1 MKNLRMTQN
10 IGFGVLMAL
19 VLMFGVQSIADALTF
34 GTSRRGDLATVGINE
49 DFTITFSVTLGA
61 NTTPRRNADGDLV
74 AASDGSTRID
84 SSGYN
89 VFEATNGREYR
100 ISTAAVALSDTFV
113 GPRPQYTTDSQG
125 NAVPQATAT
134 VGTLYVSD
142 GSATSEGSVVNSDGE
157 TVYIRSG
164 TGTRDDPVT
173 TDNNENDPYQYTAA
187 RAMPN
192 APQTNAN
199 RYRFNDEQVSITA
212 TNASIVKVGSTSIT
226 PVTSG
231 TAYVLRE
238 TVDGATDARA
248 NTDPATRL
256 TGSVTLTLRT
266 GTPNTVTIAI
276 TDNTPETDRLPALLA
291 PQQDFTVYVVSNLSG
306 VTTAATFD
314 GQNGVAYAFDGERT
328 QISTHFELP
337 ANAPVYYSVEG
348 SGRVYVD
355 VGNNR
360 RTSPT
365 SSLSTSAAAPV
376 WLDTNRGTSKVTVQ
390 AGTTAAISA
399 IYIFKGV
406 GKTPSM
412 EITQGDNQAGATG
425 GRLEHYLE
433 VKVTDGN
440 NRPISG
446 VAVQFDDGSTS
457 TGTFIPVPG
466 TKVYV
471 NASDALLPDDVD
483 SLNGATLTATSSR
496 PDPADTI
503 FVQTDSAGLARVYY
517 QLSATSGDHR
527 VTASLAGVNDVSAIF
542 RTTAAS
548 GARKASLEIVSGD
561 GQSAAKGDPLANPLV
576 VIARSTAGH
585 RIAGVMIEFETTA
598 GLLESSTSS
607 GQEITVMTGSDG
619 TASVTYNV
627 GQISGARSV
636 IAEVTDEQSDTV
648 DYDFVIERVEF
659 RINGAGSI
667 SQPTTRSP
675 YLSFSSSSLTGS
687 PGQQRSFTVSAYDAN
702 NRQQSILVNLSSS
715 GVTVPASVRTGE
727 SISITLPSSSTSIS
741 VSASGYSSRSISV
754 NVQAVPDEIVKVS
767 GDSPVQTGE
776 PGTQLS
782 SSFVVR
788 VEDSSNNPIQGQ
800 TVTFRVTSGGG
811 SVSSTT
817 DTTDASGQAGT
828 TLTLGSS
835 SGTNTVEASVSGVSS
850 VVTFT
855 ATAEQVSVAN
865 RLVIE
870 EGDNQAGELN
880 RLLPS
885 PLVVQLLDQNGDPIQ
900 GITIEFE
907 ITEGNGLLS
916 PRTTRTDSQG
926 FAQVNFTPRSTGNIE
941 VEASVRGID
950 TISPV
955 TFSISGGSP
964 PDAIVYISGNNQSG
978 RPGTRLA
985 NPLVVEVIDEDDEPV
1000 SGVTVT
1006 FAVTAGGGSVSPASA
1021 TTNSSGRAQTRLT
1034 LGDAPGD
1041 NRVAARVSGLTP
1053 VNFNATSGMQ
1063 VHLNASQRPPL
1074 YWISRN
1080 DGKLYR
1086 LVDDA
1091 VESLAP
1097 NVTGI
1102 TNVAVDAANNVLYL
1116 SVQTGENRGE
1126 IRRAN
1131 LNGGN
1136 VRTLKRITAVPM
1148 GITVDSTGD
1157 TLYWANSR
1165 GRIQSMPTAGSTQ
1178 LTNVLQNLRNPTIVV
1193 SNGHLYWTESIG
1205 RIRRIDL
1212 TDAQQT
1218 IQNIATGLGEP
1229 LGLSIAKGKVYW
1241 VERDAGGS
1249 GSLNRSNLD
1258 GSNAQELKTFA
1269 SGVPTSLAVDS
1280 GDNKIYW
1287 TKGTGKI
1294 QRSNLAGKFVRDVAS
1309 GLMNPTGITLSVA
1322 AADGTATTTPATP
1335 NTQQTNNNQ
1344 QTNFSRYDINRDGAV
1359 NNADTRAVAAAVG
1372 QSGNAI
1378 TNPRTDVNGS
1388 GTVDVTDL
1396 ILVLGN
1402 LDDDVAAP
1410 AIAIDVKALDVDF
1423 DRVQEQVEVLL
1434 ASGDRSIAAQRALL
1448 YLQHLLASARPDET
1462 VLLAN
1467 YPNPFNPETWI
1478 PYHLAESTEVR
1489 VNIYD
1494 AQGVLVRAL
1503 TLGHQAAGYYTSRS
1517 RAAYWDG
1524 RNALGERVAS
1534 GIYFYQLQ
1542 TDAVSPLRKMVILK

>member
-1 MKNLRMTQN
+1 MKNLMTRK
-10 IGFGVLMAL
+10 IVLGLLMTLVLGFGVQ
-19 VLMFGVQSIADALTF
+19 GTADAITTLNPSFTPV
-34 GTSRRGDLATVGINE
+34 DLNNLDIGG
-49 DFTITFSVTLGA
+49 TITISSLSASADLSTVREFVSITVSGGGANFPDPTDNTRTVTSYTWNETDTSDPIDHKDGTLSNPTSVTITVRSA
-61 NTTPRRNADGDLV
+61 EKVTVTVRYTETYDTDKSRNTSIVRTYYVVRNPLDVPQGDTITLRGV
-74 AASDGSTRID
+74 
-84 SSGYN
+84 
-89 VFEATNGREYR
+89 TNGVGYPYDHRQDIQ
-100 ISTAAVALSDTFV
+100 ISNGGGSNNSVTYSLPNSDFQTGALYVKEGNRTRFGDNEITTSSAAQVWLSMGARTGLDT
-113 GPRPQYTTDSQG
+113 PLTTG
-125 NAVPQATAT
+125 GTNLVTAT
-134 VGTLYVSD
+134 VDGNRNETTAVYIYGRPSLSASVTGDGIGADNDSTPAPDGTEIPGAFTVTVRDESSETGAAVPNVPVRFDVKDKTQTGGRLFQAANAVIVDSSNRVISNPTQGVSTLYVRTPHTSAAAALVNFQLGTASRKQVVNVSALGKNEDLTAYADVDAVRTLTLIGRQRRGTTNLYDLRIEVRDDGDEVSD
-142 GSATSEGSVVNSDGE
+142 VDVTFSTLKGSIQTSATTDRTGQVRVVYDSEGESGVLEVKASVPKTGEDDETE
-157 TVYIRSG
+157 TVKLTINVSG
-164 TGTRDDPVT
+164 GSVTPTTNQNNNQQGTDRDALSFNLGTSITGNEDDGITLEARATDRDGFRAPGVPVTFTISDSDAGSLSSSSAT
-173 TDNNENDPYQYTAA
+173 TDNNGVARIVLTLGDEGGDITA
-187 RAMPN
+187 RATGYDSVT
-192 APQTNAN
+192 A
-199 RYRFNDEQVSITA
+199 SITIEP
-212 TNASIVKVGSTSIT
+212 T
-226 PVTSG
+226 
-231 TAYVLRE
+231 
-238 TVDGATDARA
+238 ATDLEA
-248 NTDPATRL
+248 
-256 TGSVTLTLRT
+256 
-266 GTPNTVTIAI
+266 
-276 TDNTPETDRLPALLA
+276 
-291 PQQDFTVYVVSNLSG
+291 FSG
-306 VTTAATFD
+306 NN
-314 GQNGVAYAFDGERT
+314 QNG
-328 QISTHFELP
+328 
-337 ANAPVYYSVEG
+337 AP
-348 SGRVYVD
+348 
-355 VGNNR
+355 
-360 RTSPT
+360 
-365 SSLSTSAAAPV
+365 
-376 WLDTNRGTSKVTVQ
+376 
-390 AGTTAAISA
+390 GTTLSSP
-399 IYIFKGV
+399 FV
-406 GKTPSM
+406 VRFRDDD
-412 EITQGDNQAGATG
+412 GD
-425 GRLEHYLE
+425 
-433 VKVTDGN
+433 
-440 NRPISG
+440 PISG
-446 VAVQFDDGSTS
+446 
-457 TGTFIPVPG
+457 
-466 TKVYV
+466 
-471 NASDALLPDDVD
+471 
-483 SLNGATLTATSSR
+483 AT
-496 PDPADTI
+496 
-503 FVQTDSAGLARVYY
+503 
-517 QLSATSGDHR
+517 
-527 VTASLAGVNDVSAIF
+527 
-542 RTTAAS
+542 
-548 GARKASLEIVSGD
+548 
-561 GQSAAKGDPLANPLV
+561 
-576 VIARSTAGH
+576 
-585 RIAGVMIEFETTA
+585 
-598 GLLESSTSS
+598 
-607 GQEITVMTGSDG
+607 IT
-619 TASVTYNV
+619 
-627 GQISGARSV
+627 
-636 IAEVTDEQSDTV
+636 
-648 DYDFVIERVEF
+648 
-659 RINGAGSI
+659 
-667 SQPTTRSP
+667 
-675 YLSFSSSSLTGS
+675 
-687 PGQQRSFTVSAYDAN
+687 FTVE
-702 NRQQSILVNLSSS
+702 
-715 GVTVPASVRTGE
+715 T
-727 SISITLPSSSTSIS
+727 
-741 VSASGYSSRSISV
+741 
-754 NVQAVPDEIVKVS
+754 
-767 GDSPVQTGE
+767 
-776 PGTQLS
+776 
-782 SSFVVR
+782 
-788 VEDSSNNPIQGQ
+788 
-800 TVTFRVTSGGG
+800 GGG
-811 SVSSTT
+811 SLSNST
-817 DTTDASGQAGT
+817 DTTDSDGEAET
-828 TLTLGSS
+828 TLTLGT
-835 SGTNTVEASVSGVSS
+835 SGIRNSVRASVDSAQYPGVGSALFTADATLGPEAIVTAGGDDQIGQVDRLLDEDLSVQVVDSDDNGVSGV
-850 VVTFT
+850 
-855 ATAEQVSVAN
+855 
-865 RLVIE
+865 LV
-870 EGDNQAGELN
+870 
-880 RLLPS
+880 RFR
-885 PLVVQLLDQNGDPIQ
+885 V
-900 GITIEFE
+900 
-907 ITEGNGLLS
+907 TEGRGRLTRNS
-916 PRTTRTDSQG
+916 ARTGPDG
-926 FAQVNFTPRSTGNIE
+926 YAEIGFTPTADGE
-941 VEASVRGID
+941 AVVEAYATGLDSAFF
-950 TISPV
+950 TIA
-955 TFSISGGSP
+955 TGDP
-964 PDAIVYISGNNQSG
+964 PDAIVMVSGNNQSG

-985 NPLVVEVIDEDDEPV
+985 NPLVVEVIDENDEPV

-1006 FAVTAGGGSVSPASA
+1006 FAVTAGGGSVAPASA
-1021 TTNSSGRAQTRLT
+1021 TTNSSGRAQTRFT
-1034 LGDAPGD
+1034 LGDEPGD

-1063 VHLNASQRPPL
+1063 VHLNASERPPL

-1165 GRIQSMPTAGSTQ
+1165 GRIQSMPTAGSTK

-1372 QSGNAI
+1372 QSGDAI
-1378 TNPRTDVNGS
+1378 TNARTDVDGS

-1410 AIAIDVKALDVDF
+1410 TIAIDVKALDVDF

-1503 TLGHQAAGYYTSRS
+1503 TLGHQTAGYYTSRS

-1542 TDAVSPLRKMVILK
+1542 TDKVSPLRKMVILK